1 MQTWN
6 RSSFGVKTILL
17 NKFSLDF
24 VITQLIFYLQGL
36 RVAYMK
42 FPTRLVTKADSADYQ
57 SFTEADIAILE
68 EFMEEALN
76 MAGTGPNGGRLSG
89 YAPSVASTRTAGNT
103 NEYSSTLIYF

>member
-1 MQTWN
+1 
-6 RSSFGVKTILL
+6 
-17 NKFSLDF
+17 
-24 VITQLIFYLQGL
+24 
-36 RVAYMK
+36 MK

-76 MAGTGPNGGRLSG
+76 MAGTGTNGGRLSG

-103 NEYSSTLIYF
+103 NIYRGACTKDVHPFSALQRVVTIML